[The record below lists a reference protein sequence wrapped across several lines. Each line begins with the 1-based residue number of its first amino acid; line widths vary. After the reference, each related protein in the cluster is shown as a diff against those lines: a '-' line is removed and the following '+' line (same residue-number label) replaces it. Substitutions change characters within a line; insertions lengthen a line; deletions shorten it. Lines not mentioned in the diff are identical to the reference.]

1 MKKVNFLAIAAL
13 LVAGSLAFAGQQKRA
28 EGEWGFDPQTQ
39 MYYNINNLPSGVTY
53 QCDLSSQVCTAIYDG
68 DPNASGSFIRNEK
81 VDGTF
86 SLVAP

>member
-1 MKKVNFLAIAAL
+1 
-13 LVAGSLAFAGQQKRA
+13 
-28 EGEWGFDPQTQ
+28 